1 MTKIHIQ
8 QNILAKLWGKTV
20 IVTELGANVVIGD
33 LDDRNGEAL
42 LGAIKGAGVF
52 QKTDVTQWESLKSL
66 FATARSKYGT
76 IDVVLANA
84 GMPEREPFL
93 LQHQLDAA
101 GELIEPDSRVIDVN
115 LNGVL
120 RSTSLIFQLAN
131 SVLT

>member
-1 MTKIHIQ
+1 M
-8 QNILAKLWGKTV
+8 
-20 IVTELGANVVIGD
+20 
-33 LDDRNGEAL
+33 
-42 LGAIKGAGVF
+42 
-52 QKTDVTQWESLKSL
+52 TQWESLKSL

-93 LQHQLDAA
+93 LQHQLDAT
-101 GELIEPDSRVIDVN
+101 GELIEPDCRLIDVN

-120 RSTSLIFQLAN
+120 RSISPFSKPAD